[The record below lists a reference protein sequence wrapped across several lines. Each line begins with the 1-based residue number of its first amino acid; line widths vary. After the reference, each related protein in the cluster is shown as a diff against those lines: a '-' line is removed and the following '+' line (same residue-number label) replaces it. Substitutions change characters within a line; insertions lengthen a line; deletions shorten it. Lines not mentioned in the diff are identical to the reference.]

1 MHCGLEIIRRIRTLV
16 HMTDGDS
23 GIQGVRV
30 EAARVFADE
39 RGWLSEV
46 FRADEGPEDEVPV
59 MSYLSVTNPGVA
71 RGPHEHVDQTDRFG
85 FFGPGDFEL
94 RLWDNRP
101 GSPTHGRALRL
112 EVGAANPTLVVV
124 PPGVV
129 HGYRNISDIPA
140 WVINF
145 PNRLFMGAGRREP
158 IDEIR
163 HEEDPEAPFSM
174 DGPLP

>member
-1 MHCGLEIIRRIRTLV
+1 MSSPDHSI
-16 HMTDGDS
+16 D
-23 GIQGVRV
+23 GVRI
-30 EAARVFADE
+30 EAARIFEDE

-46 FRADEGPEDEVPV
+46 FRADEGPEDEVPQ
-59 MSYLSVTNPGVA
+59 MSYLSVTKPGIA

-101 GSPTHGRALRL
+101 DSPTKGHRMRL

-129 HGYRNISDIPA
+129 HGYRNISDVDA

-145 PNRLFMGAGRREP
+145 PNRLFAGKDRSEP
-158 IDEIR
+158 VDEIR
-163 HEEDPEAPFSM
+163 HEESPDAPFPM
-174 DGPLP
+174 DGPLG